1 MLIEELLRT
10 CANRSVAN
18 AAISSIGH
26 RFAGEIEARARTRD
40 VAVGDYVSDA
50 VSRFARSGDEA
61 AMRSVV
67 SAMNGAQEPI
77 LAGLHRILQITL
89 VKAQRGQ
96 STETVIRVLSNG
108 RAASKVLGD
117 DGAVRDADG

>member
-96 STETVIRVLSNG
+96 STESVIRVLSNG

>member
-26 RFAGEIEARARTRD
+26 RFAGEIEARARTRE

-67 SAMNGAQEPI
+67 SAMDGAQEPI

-89 VKAQRGQ
+89 SKAQRGQ
-96 STETVIRVLSNG
+96 STDGMIQILSSS
-108 RAASKVLGD
+108 RARIVASGEEGPTRDLG
-117 DGAVRDADG
+117 V